1 VRTGLITLFRRVT
14 VQSKVVYAYNKLV
27 YFSHT
32 LFVQDGQY
40 AALLGPLALVKPPA
54 LQLWDDALAMRGAL
68 RYGASAQTPPGSLTR
83 RSGAADWY
91 ATERM
96 ACNMGALINLGNT
109 DT

>member
-1 VRTGLITLFRRVT
+1 MRTGLITLFRRVT

-68 RYGASAQTPPGSLTR
+68 RYGASAQTPPVSSTR